1 MRKSVGYLPKMLLQ
15 KSVYL
20 QNLITISNKYL
31 FSSLSCN
38 LQSGPSSHSKSPTFL
53 FPLAYLLPTT
63 LAIYPFL
70 LSPFVPPP
78 LFIPWPFCSPTI
90 SSYPT
95 ISPFNSDLSK
105 ATTFSCTTAP
115 FCCLLIESLSS
126 SNGSVRII
134 PEHRRPDRL
143 IEGEIQRDK
152 GIKRDATREAKSKRR
167 DALGPDTFICALES
181 LRAIPP
187 LTRPTGDHMV
197 RQKQRHFRTP
207 HCHHGTMSVSLQV
220 SKANRQGQCFSRMQH
235 RRTLFLLFF
244 NVHLSCLAL
253 TLITQ

>member
-1 MRKSVGYLPKMLLQ
+1 MPLQ
-15 KSVYL
+15 TSVYL

-31 FSSLSCN
+31 YSSLSCN
-38 LQSGPSSHSKSPTFL
+38 LVLHRHWSWHSSHSKSPPFRFL
-53 FPLAYLLPTT
+53 PAYLLPTP

-78 LFIPWPFCSPTI
+78 LFIPWPFRSPTI

-95 ISPFNSDLSK
+95 ISPFNGDLSK
-105 ATTFSCTTAP
+105 ATAFSCTTAP

-167 DALGPDTFICALES
+167 DALGPSTLS
-181 LRAIPP
+181 
-187 LTRPTGDHMV
+187 
-197 RQKQRHFRTP
+197 
-207 HCHHGTMSVSLQV
+207 SVPWKV
-220 SKANRQGQCFSRMQH
+220 SEQ
-235 RRTLFLLFF
+235 
-244 NVHLSCLAL
+244 
-253 TLITQ
+253 